1 MRGWAIIAIIVLT
14 APFAL
19 FSWKVTAASIAKLR
33 DLGSHIGV
41 FDGTMNGVR
50 FNFRAEGALS
60 ITLAEPDQTV
70 SIGTS
75 SDQNSK
81 ALEKYFSR
89 YEQVASLPLEYVSF
103 DIPIDCN
110 AIARGKPWCQ
120 FVGVGDGKSLHIYN
134 VRLSIPGKLNKKLSN
149 FSQDNNDQAWLNPI
163 DGGAITRRGNKIQ
176 ELRQAEFL
184 KCLPEG
190 RVCSYNFLIDNAFLA
205 SIDLYRRNENPKDLE
220 DFKSFSADIIEFYL
234 N

>member
-1 MRGWAIIAIIVLT
+1 MRGWATIAIIILT

-19 FSWKVTAASIAKLR
+19 FCWNVTAANIAKLR

-50 FNFRAEGALS
+50 FKFRAEGALS
-60 ITLAEPDQTV
+60 ISLAEPGQTI

-134 VRLSIPGKLNKKLSN
+134 VRFSIPGELNKKLSN
-149 FSQDNNDQAWLNPI
+149 FSRENNNTSLLNTI
-163 DGGAITRRGNKIQ
+163 GRQFFSKSGAKIQ
-176 ELRQAEFL
+176 ELRQDKFF

-190 RVCSYNFLIDNAFLA
+190 RVCSYNFLIEDAFLA
-205 SIDLYRRNENPKDLE
+205 SIDLYQRNDNPKALE
-220 DFKSFSADIIEFYL
+220 EFNSFSADLIKFYL